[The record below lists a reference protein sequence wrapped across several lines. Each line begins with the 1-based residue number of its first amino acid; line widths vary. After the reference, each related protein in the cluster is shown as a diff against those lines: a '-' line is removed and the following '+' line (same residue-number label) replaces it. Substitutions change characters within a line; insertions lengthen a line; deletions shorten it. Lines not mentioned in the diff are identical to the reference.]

1 MSNNNFDDYLPK
13 KQPEPYVQR
22 TDKPSEQ
29 ASAKQPE
36 AKGSVGFT
44 ADEEQA
50 IVDKYLG
57 KHRNLRRK
65 ERKLIINREKEGGGQ
80 LQWIVMAMAMAGL
93 FFLFYMYQTAHD
105 EILFVPVL
113 LLGSMMFLPIGM
125 IFGWLF
131 LDPYMRCKIL
141 RKSTHRNYGLIYFVG
156 KGNKIATKVKN
167 FDDALVWKKNE
178 VWVITKEHV
187 YQITKDGNAINEGN
201 KIDPESIITLI
212 DTVPILFVDLDSMQ
226 PLSLARDRREGINP
240 LELGA
245 SLKAWADNQ
254 LAKALVLR
262 KSLDM
267 YFIIVVIASI
277 AAAGISYM
285 AFNTSMDLVE
295 RVKLMQQQL
304 TSIIAQLPK
313 TPIP

>member
-1 MSNNNFDDYLPK
+1 MEEAVVSMSNSFDDYLQK
-13 KQPEPYVQR
+13 KQPEPTR
-22 TDKPSEQ
+22 EQ
-29 ASAKQPE
+29 APVKQPE
-36 AKGSVGFT
+36 AKQSTGFT
-44 ADEEQA
+44 AEEEQQ
-50 IVDKYLG
+50 ILEKYLG
-57 KHRNLRRK
+57 KHRGMRRK
-65 ERKLIINREKEGGGQ
+65 ERKLIINKEHDTSGS
-80 LQWIVMAMAMAGL
+80 LQWVIIALALGGL
-93 FFLFYMYQTAHD
+93 FFLFYMYQTSQN
-105 EILFVPVL
+105 ETLFVPIL

-125 IFGWLF
+125 ILGWIA
-131 LDPYMRCKIL
+131 LDPYMRCKLL
-141 RKSTHRNYGLIYFVG
+141 RKSTHKNYGLIYFVG

-201 KIDPESIITLI
+201 KIDPDNIITLI

-277 AAAGISYM
+277 AAAAIGYM
-285 AFNTSMDLVE
+285 CLNNVMALDE
-295 RVKLMQQQL
+295 KLTIITNQL
-304 TSIIAQLPK
+304 NNIVSQLPK
-313 TPIP
+313 PITP